1 MKKVIL
7 CVNNQPYVA
16 QAFFNQ
22 FENTAGINI
31 VRNSTGKISDYN
43 LAFTQWKTTVDDK
56 NINNY
61 ITNADISDTD
71 INIVYIPYDLSL
83 SKVHVPS
90 ISIVDN
96 TIPLGVVHVTTEP
109 VGAFTIILGKNPL
122 K

>member
-22 FENTAGINI
+22 FENTTGINI

-56 NINNY
+56 DINNY
-61 ITNADISDTD
+61 ICKDI
-71 INIVYIPYDLSL
+71 Y
-83 SKVHVPS
+83 
-90 ISIVDN
+90 
-96 TIPLGVVHVTTEP
+96 TE
-109 VGAFTIILGKNPL
+109 
-122 K
+122 